1 MGNTSHIQNVSAAL
15 PYSSGSYLGF
25 FGLGLGKRRITR
37 VISFTWMM
45 DESGTSSGLM
55 NVK

>member
-15 PYSSGSYLGF
+15 PYSSGSFSGF
-25 FGLGLGKRRITR
+25 VRLGLGKRRIAR
-37 VISFTWMM
+37 VISSTSMM